1 MLKSRSNN
9 KHLTVTLVYSYPYPR
24 PAVTVDIV
32 LLSGQAS
39 PRHILLI
46 RRKNPP
52 FQNQWALPGGFVDQD
67 EDLESAAQREL
78 AEETGITGLKLTQLQ
93 TFGKPGRDPRGH
105 TVSIVYLSVLDAEP
119 DGLLAASDAA
129 EARWF
134 STDTLPTLA
143 FDHSNIIAVALKHA
157 ERDG

>member
-1 MLKSRSNN
+1 M
-9 KHLTVTLVYSYPYPR
+9 
-24 PAVTVDIV
+24 DIV
-32 LLSGQAS
+32 LLSGQTS
-39 PRHILLI
+39 PRRILLI

-67 EDLESAAQREL
+67 EDLEPAAQREL

-105 TVSIVYLSVLDAEP
+105 TVSIVYLSVVDAEP
-119 DGLLAASDAA
+119 EGMQASSDAA

-134 STDTLPTLA
+134 AIDKLPMLA
-143 FDHSNIIAVALKHA
+143 FDHAEIISVALKRA
-157 ERDG
+157 NQRD